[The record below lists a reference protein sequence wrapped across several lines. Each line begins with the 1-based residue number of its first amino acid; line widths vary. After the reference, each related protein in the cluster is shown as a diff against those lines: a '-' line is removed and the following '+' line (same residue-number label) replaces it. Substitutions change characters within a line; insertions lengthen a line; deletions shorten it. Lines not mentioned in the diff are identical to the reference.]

1 MLIKFNIAVVLD
13 DHRATFIDSHNQ
25 PLDER
30 RAREQEKRRRVND
43 ILKLCAD
50 ATNNLLENCSSP
62 TVIIKSAS
70 IKPFTRYERGHTP
83 AHDEVFRKY
92 AYKHDA
98 ILSVSLELEW
108 GHLIRFGS
116 HNHALA
122 VIDMAINNAPTL
134 FTPRKYITL
143 SKAVQ
148 RYEHY

>member
-13 DHRATFIDSHNQ
+13 DHHATFINTHRQ

-30 RAREQEKRRRVND
+30 KAQEQEKRRRMND
-43 ILKLCAD
+43 ILTLCAE
-50 ATNNLLENCSSP
+50 ATNNLLENCNCP
-62 TVIIKSAS
+62 TAVIKSAS
-70 IKPFTRYERGHTP
+70 IKPFARYERGHTP

-98 ILSVSLELEW
+98 IVSVNLELDW
-108 GHLIRFGS
+108 HHLIRFGS

-134 FTPRKYITL
+134 LTPRKYITL
-143 SKAVQ
+143 EKAVQ
-148 RYEHY
+148 RYEHC